1 MLEMRILNHRI
12 TRIAVGILLL
22 VLVVV
27 TLLPGVT
34 GFTSLDG
41 TVNARLAVINAPID
55 GEVASS
61 PLRIGTPMSEGQSL
75 ATIRNE
81 RVNRAILASLRSEHR
96 TAVERVAALERER
109 EELSQLRNQLAE
121 RLEVFQRATIAS
133 LERELEIL
141 RKRVEVARAQD
152 LVAKVDLGRRQ
163 DLESRGI
170 FTRKMV
176 ESAQAAGA
184 ATGGEVEVNNLT
196 VELLQQRLDAV
207 RQGIFVGGDG
217 QNDVPYSRQR
227 QDEVILRINDLNT
240 RIAENKMR
248 AGESEQQMAEEERR
262 VRSLESAAILS
273 PFEGVVWSRNIVG
286 GSNVILNNEMMR
298 VLDCRDLFVDI
309 LVPEVDYDEIYP
321 GREAEVRL
329 FGRAEVFKGKVQSVK
344 GSSAVV
350 EKDLLAAN
358 EPETDERNARIRI
371 LLSASAL
378 NTDFAN
384 FCQVGRTAQVRI
396 SKRAV
401 RLSQW
406 IESLW
411 FSLF

>member
-12 TRIAVGILLL
+12 TRIAVGIFLL
-22 VLVVV
+22 VLVAVA
-27 TLLPGVT
+27 LLPGLT

-55 GEVASS
+55 GEVGES
-61 PLRIGTPMSEGQSL
+61 PLRIGTPVSEGEAL

-81 RVNRAILASLRSEHR
+81 RVNRAVLASLRSEHH

-109 EELSQLRNQLAE
+109 DELSRLRNNLAE

-133 LERELEIL
+133 LERELLIL
-141 RKRVEVARAQD
+141 HKRVEVARAQD

-170 FTRKMV
+170 FNRKMV
-176 ESAQAAGA
+176 ESAEAAGA

-196 VELLQQRLDAV
+196 VELLQHRLDAV
-207 RQGIFVGGDG
+207 RQGIFVVGDG

-227 QDEVILRINDLNT
+227 QDEVIVRINDLNT
-240 RIAENKMR
+240 RIAENRTR
-248 AGESEQQMAEEERR
+248 ASQSEQQMAEEERR
-262 VRSLESAAILS
+262 VRSLESATVQS
-273 PFEGVVWSRNIVG
+273 PFEGVIWSRNIVG

-298 VLDCRDLFVDI
+298 VLDCREMFVDI

-321 GREAEVRL
+321 GRETEVRL
-329 FGRAEVFKGKVQSVK
+329 FGRAEVFKGQVQSVK
-344 GSSAVV
+344 GSSALV

-371 LLSASAL
+371 RLAPSSL
-378 NTDFAN
+378 NVDFGN